1 VLDYLVHLHVLR
13 NGKKNDYRLLSF
25 KKFLQILSDRYG
37 FCIDAA
43 PAGMT
48 ISNEHLQHNRRVLER
63 RLRDLGLL
71 VGVNDAE
78 AMKHL
83 TPRFTRTEETNDDL
97 D

>member
-1 VLDYLVHLHVLR
+1 
-13 NGKKNDYRLLSF
+13 
-25 KKFLQILSDRYG
+25 
-37 FCIDAA
+37 
-43 PAGMT
+43 MT
-48 ISNEHLQHNRRVLER
+48 ISNEHLQQNRRVLER

-83 TPRFTRTEETNDDL
+83 TPRFALTEEDNRVL